1 MLIFAGVYCFTALTH
16 ICSFM
21 LFRSRQERKYQ
32 LQMRYLYLRD
42 TLLHLD
48 DQVYHERIDQ
58 LYDMCKKEHGA
69 RVWESD
75 DVSNDGDE
83 ENKKGQAPPLN
94 DTVDE
99 AKFKKSKTFFQMPEI
114 KESKGLNK
122 MLKHKSNDNH

>member
-1 MLIFAGVYCFTALTH
+1 MTGLAH

-58 LYDMCKKEHGA
+58 LQDMCKKEHGA
-69 RVWESD
+69 KVWELD
-75 DVSNDGDE
+75 DANVDDDE
-83 ENKKGQAPPLN
+83 EKKKGQALELK
-94 DTVDE
+94 DTVDK
-99 AKFKKSKTFFQMPEI
+99 AKFRKSKTFFQMPEI

-122 MLKHKSNDNH
+122 VLKHKNNDNH

>member
-1 MLIFAGVYCFTALTH
+1 MLIFAGVYCLTGLAH

-58 LYDMCKKEHGA
+58 LQDMCKKEHGA
-69 RVWESD
+69 KVWELD
-75 DVSNDGDE
+75 DANVDDDE
-83 ENKKGQAPPLN
+83 EKKKGQALELK
-94 DTVDE
+94 DTVDK
-99 AKFKKSKTFFQMPEI
+99 AKFRKSKTFFQMPEI

-122 MLKHKSNDNH
+122 VLKHKNNDNH